1 MFLDLKKVSYTN
13 YLCCSALD
21 LNEPAINAYIDL
33 FLFFNLLHPISLS
46 QHISPP
52 SAC

>member
-1 MFLDLKKVSYTN
+1 MFLDLTKVSYTN

-21 LNEPAINAYIDL
+21 LHEPAINAYIVL
-33 FLFFNLLHPISLS
+33 NLLHPISLS